1 MSRIECHGEI
11 PIIPQPAMTVTRPI
25 KQREHLEHS
34 AVLVDV
40 AVRGAVRQYSQC
52 VPTTARQK
60 TGQHMRESLKSLCS
74 LLLPHLLLGM
84 IALNFFL
91 SKKNTVCLAFSSL

>member
-11 PIIPQPAMTVTRPI
+11 PIIPQSAMTVTRPI
-25 KQREHLEHS
+25 KHLEHS

-74 LLLPHLLLGM
+74 LLLSHLLLGM

>member
-11 PIIPQPAMTVTRPI
+11 PIIPQSAMTVTRPI